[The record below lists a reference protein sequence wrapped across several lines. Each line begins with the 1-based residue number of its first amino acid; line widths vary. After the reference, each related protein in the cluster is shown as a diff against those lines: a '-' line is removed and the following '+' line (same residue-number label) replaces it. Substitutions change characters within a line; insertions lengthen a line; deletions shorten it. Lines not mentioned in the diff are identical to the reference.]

1 MYAWAAHFFWRDI
14 MSKADDQPSIAAQAQ
29 LSLSASDAVAAI
41 ANGSLGAVDY
51 MHTLL
56 EQVRAQ
62 AGLNSLITVNAAA
75 ALDAAAQ
82 VDAARAAGHALP
94 PLAGLPIVVKD
105 NIDARG
111 MPTTAGTPALR
122 DWHPAVNA
130 PSVQRLL
137 DAGAIILGKANM
149 HELAFGATSTNF
161 SSFAGHVKNPYDSA
175 RIPGGSSGGTAAAI
189 AARIAPAGLGTDT
202 GGSTRVP
209 AALCGIVGLRPSV
222 GDGGIQRRYDSGG
235 TVPIS
240 HTRDTVGPMAR
251 TVADV
256 ALLDSVLSGLPVPS
270 PEPLAGLR
278 FGVPAAF
285 WQPLDADVAA
295 VMAQARKT
303 LAQASVVLVDIGME
317 DVMALNG
324 KVSFPLALHEPRQAI
339 PAYLAASGAQITLDD
354 IAAQVASPDVR
365 HAFGAILGD
374 AFGAAYP
381 DALQVQRPRLQALYR
396 DYFARH
402 RLDAIFFPT
411 TPVCAVAIDG
421 VQGSSVIAVADGAP
435 GDAFTTLIRN
445 TDPASNAG
453 LPGLSLPAGMTAAG
467 LPVGMEIDGPLA
479 SDSRL
484 LAIGLSLEALFG
496 PLPAPPACA

>member
-1 MYAWAAHFFWRDI
+1 
-14 MSKADDQPSIAAQAQ
+14 MSKADEQPSIAAQAQ
-29 LSLSASDAVAAI
+29 LALSASDAVAAI
-41 ANGSLGAVDY
+41 ANGNLGAVDY

-56 EQVRAQ
+56 AQARAQ
-62 AGLNSLITVNAAA
+62 AGLNSLITLNADAALAAA
-75 ALDAAAQ
+75 AR
-82 VDAARAAGHALP
+82 VDAARAAGQPLP

-105 NIDARG
+105 NIDTHG
-111 MPTTAGTPALR
+111 MPTSAGTPALR
-122 DWHPAVNA
+122 DWYPPANA
-130 PSVQRLL
+130 PGVQRLL
-137 DAGAIILGKANM
+137 DAGAIVLGKANL

-175 RIPGGSSGGTAAAI
+175 RIPGGSSGGTAAAV

-222 GDGGIQRRYDSGG
+222 GDGGSRS
-235 TVPIS
+235 
-240 HTRDTVGPMAR
+240 
-251 TVADV
+251 
-256 ALLDSVLSGLPVPS
+256 VPS

-295 VMAQARKT
+295 VMAQAREA
-303 LAQASVVLVDIGME
+303 LAQAGVVLVDIGME
-317 DVMALNG
+317 DVMAVNG

-339 PAYLAASGAQITLDD
+339 PAYLAAGGAQLTLDD

-381 DALQVQRPRLQALYR
+381 DALLVQRPRLQALYR

-402 RLDAIFFPT
+402 RLDVIFFPT

-453 LPGLSLPAGMTAAG
+453 IPGLSLPAGMTAAG
-467 LPVGMEIDGPLA
+467 LPVGMEIDGLLG

-496 PLPAPPACA
+496 PLPAPPACV

>member
-1 MYAWAAHFFWRDI
+1 
-14 MSKADDQPSIAAQAQ
+14 MSKPDDQPSLAAQAQ
-29 LSLSASDAVAAI
+29 LSLSACDAAAAI
-41 ANGSLGAVDY
+41 ANGSLGAADY
-51 MHTLL
+51 MRTLL
-56 EQVRAQ
+56 AQARAQ
-62 AGLNSLITVNAAA
+62 AGLNSLITLNVEA

-82 VDAARAAGHALP
+82 IDAARAAGRVLP

-122 DWHPAVNA
+122 DWYPALNA

-137 DAGAIILGKANM
+137 DAGAIILGKANL

-161 SSFAGHVKNPYDSA
+161 SSFAGHVKNPYDKA
-175 RIPGGSSGGTAAAI
+175 RIPGGSSGGTAAAV

-222 GDGGIQRRYDSGG
+222 GDGGIQRRYDSSG

-295 VMAQARKT
+295 VMAQARET
-303 LAQASVVLVDIGME
+303 LAQAGVVLVDIGMQ
-317 DVMALNG
+317 DVMEANG

-365 HAFGAILGD
+365 HAFDAILGD

-381 DALQVQRPRLQALYR
+381 DALQVQRPRL
-396 DYFARH
+396 
-402 RLDAIFFPT
+402 P
-411 TPVCAVAIDG
+411 
-421 VQGSSVIAVADGAP
+421 
-435 GDAFTTLIRN
+435 
-445 TDPASNAG
+445 
-453 LPGLSLPAGMTAAG
+453 
-467 LPVGMEIDGPLA
+467 
-479 SDSRL
+479 
-484 LAIGLSLEALFG
+484 
-496 PLPAPPACA
+496 

>member
-1 MYAWAAHFFWRDI
+1 MN
-14 MSKADDQPSIAAQAQ
+14 KADDQASSAAQAQ
-29 LSLSASDAVAAI
+29 LALSASDAVAAI
-41 ANGSLGAVDY
+41 ANGRLGAADY

-56 EQVRAQ
+56 AQARAQ
-62 AGLNSLITVNAAA
+62 AGLNSLITLNAEA
-75 ALDAAAQ
+75 ALDAAAR
-82 VDAARAAGHALP
+82 VDAARAAGYALP

-122 DWHPAVNA
+122 DWHPATNA

-137 DAGAIILGKANM
+137 DAGAIILGKANL

-175 RIPGGSSGGTAAAI
+175 RIPGGSSGGTAAAL

-222 GDGGIQRRYDSGG
+222 GDGGSQRRYDSSG

-240 HTRDTVGPMAR
+240 HTRDTLGPMAR

-295 VMAQARKT
+295 VMEQARET
-303 LAQASVVLVDIGME
+303 LAQAGVVLVELGMQ
-317 DVMALNG
+317 DVMEANG

-339 PAYLAASGAQITLDD
+339 PAYLAASGAQLTLDD

-374 AFGAAYP
+374 RLA
-381 DALQVQRPRLQALYR
+381 PRIPMPCR
-396 DYFARH
+396 CSG
-402 RLDAIFFPT
+402 
-411 TPVCAVAIDG
+411 PVCRRCTATILRGTAWMPFFFRRRPC
-421 VQGSSVIAVADGAP
+421 AP
-435 GDAFTTLIRN
+435 WPSMAYTVHR
-445 TDPASNAG
+445 ASRWWTVC
-453 LPGLSLPAGMTAAG
+453 LVT
-467 LPVGMEIDGPLA
+467 
-479 SDSRL
+479 RL
-484 LAIGLSLEALFG
+484 R
-496 PLPAPPACA
+496 P

>member
-1 MYAWAAHFFWRDI
+1 MR
-14 MSKADDQPSIAAQAQ
+14 KEDDQPSIAVQAQ
-29 LSLSASDAVAAI
+29 LALSASDAVAAI
-41 ANGSLGAVDY
+41 ANGSLSAVDY
-51 MHTLL
+51 MTTLL
-56 EQVRAQ
+56 AQARAQ
-62 AGLNSLITVNAAA
+62 AGLNSLITLNADAALAAA
-75 ALDAAAQ
+75 AR
-82 VDAARAAGHALP
+82 VDAARAAGQPLP

-105 NIDARG
+105 NIDTRG

-122 DWHPAVNA
+122 DWYPAAHA
-130 PSVQRLL
+130 PSVQLLL
-137 DAGAIILGKANM
+137 DAGAIVLGKANM

-161 SSFAGHVKNPYDSA
+161 SSFAGHVKNPYDGA

-209 AALCGIVGLRPSV
+209 AALCGIAGLRPSV
-222 GDGGIQRRYDSGG
+222 GDGGAERRYDSSG

-251 TVADV
+251 TVADL
-256 ALLDSVLSGLPVPS
+256 ALLDSVLSGQMLPS

-295 VMAQARKT
+295 VMAQARET
-303 LAQASVVLVDIGME
+303 LARAGVVLVDIGMQ
-317 DVMALNG
+317 DVMEVNG

-339 PAYLAASGAQITLDD
+339 PAYLAAGGAQITLDD

-365 HAFGAILGD
+365 HAFGAIIAD

-411 TPVCAVAIDG
+411 TPVCAVPIDG
-421 VQGSSVIAVADGAP
+421 VHGSSTIAVAGGAA

-453 LPGLSLPAGMTAAG
+453 IPGLSLPAGMTAAG
-467 LPVGMEIDGPLA
+467 LPVGMEIDGPLG

-484 LAIGLSLEALFG
+484 LAIGLSLEGLFG
-496 PLPAPPACA
+496 TLPAPSACT

>member
-1 MYAWAAHFFWRDI
+1 MN
-14 MSKADDQPSIAAQAQ
+14 KADDQPSIAVKLQ
-29 LSLSASDAVAAI
+29 LALSGSDAVAAI
-41 ANGSLGAVDY
+41 ANGSLGAADY
-51 MHTLL
+51 MRTLL
-56 EQVRAQ
+56 AQAHAQ
-62 AGLNSLITVNAAA
+62 AGLNSLITVDGEAALAAA
-75 ALDAAAQ
+75 TR

-105 NIDARG
+105 NIDAHG
-111 MPTTAGTPALR
+111 FATTAGTPALHE
-122 DWHPAVNA
+122 WYPTVNA

-161 SSFAGHVKNPYDSA
+161 SSFAGHVKNPYDRA

-222 GDGGIQRRYDSGG
+222 GNGGAGRRYDSSG

-256 ALLDSVLSGLPVPS
+256 ALLDSVLSGLPLPS

-295 VMAQARKT
+295 VMQQARIT
-303 LAQASVVLVDIGME
+303 LAQAGVVLVDIDMA
-317 DVMALNG
+317 DVMEVNG

-339 PAYLAASGAQITLDD
+339 PAYLAASGGGITLED
-354 IAAQVASPDVR
+354 IAAQVVSPDVR
-365 HAFGAILGD
+365 HAFGAIMGD
-374 AFGAAYP
+374 AFGGAYP
-381 DALQVQRPRLQALYR
+381 DALQVQRPLLQSLYR

-411 TPVCAVAIDG
+411 TPVCAVTIDG
-421 VQGSSVIAVADGAP
+421 VHGSSTIAVAGGTA

-453 LPGLSLPAGMTAAG
+453 IPGLSLPAGVTAAG
-467 LPVGMEIDGPLA
+467 LPVGMEIDGPLG

-496 PLPAPPACA
+496 TLPAPPTMP